1 MPNSLVN
8 KLRRH
13 DLTPQEAIRW
23 AAFITTVINAL
34 REAETVLKETDSW
47 NDLLSKIAPKIR
59 PTEPDLNVEIYRK
72 IKDIKKNAPL
82 DNPIRDIEFE
92 SEPPYDDPNRTGIN
106 SRKPDFLATRYFE
119 VGLALEFAI
128 EAKRLLKK
136 GEINSAYLSEAGIGC
151 FISNDSPYTR
161 APIAAMLA
169 YFFEYTE
176 EYWRESII
184 DALLVSSLP
193 VSKCHELKLVGESS
207 PTHCSDLKRT
217 NLDLPDITVLH
228 LSMGF

>member
-13 DLTPQEAIRW
+13 DLTPQEAVRW

-47 NDLLSKIAPKIR
+47 TELLRKIAPKIR

-72 IKDIKKNAPL
+72 IKGIKKNAQL

-92 SEPPYDDPNRTGIN
+92 SEPPYDDPNRTGIR

-119 VGLALEFAI
+119 VGFALQFAI

-136 GEINSAYLSEAGIGC
+136 TEIDSAYLSEEGIGC

-169 YFFEYTE
+169 YFFDHTE
-176 EYWRESII
+176 EYWRESIVE
-184 DALLVSSLP
+184 ALLISPLP
-193 VSKCHELKLVGESS
+193 VSKSHELKFVGEKKL
-207 PTHCSDLKRT
+207 THCSDLRRT

>member
-34 REAETVLKETDSW
+34 REAEAVLKGADSW
-47 NDLLSKIAPKIR
+47 TDLLRKIAPRVR

-72 IKDIKKNAPL
+72 IKDIKRNAQL

-92 SEPPYDDPNRTGIN
+92 SEPPYDDPDRTGIR

-119 VGLALEFAI
+119 VGFTLEFAI

-136 GEINSAYLSEAGIGC
+136 SEIDSTYLSEAGIGC
-151 FISNDSPYTR
+151 FLSDDSPYTR

-169 YFFEYTE
+169 YFFEHTE

-184 DALLVSSLP
+184 AALLISPLP
-193 VSKCHELKLVGESS
+193 LSKSHELKLIGENA
-207 PTHCSDLKRT
+207 PTHCSDLKRA
-217 NLDLPDITVLH
+217 NMDLPDITVMH